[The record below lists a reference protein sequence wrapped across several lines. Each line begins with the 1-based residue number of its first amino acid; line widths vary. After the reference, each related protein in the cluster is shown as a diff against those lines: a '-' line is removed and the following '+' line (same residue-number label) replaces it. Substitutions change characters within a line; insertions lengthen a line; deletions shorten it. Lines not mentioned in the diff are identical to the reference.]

1 MIKLY
6 NKNKKGTII
15 LSHYRSGGTQLKL
28 ILSAILK
35 ADDLSE
41 LDFDLNQ
48 TDLREEFN
56 SKLSNDNYS
65 VILVNNPITISWINN
80 NQDIFEYLQENFH
93 IVGLKRKDKVKCL
106 LSLGLWERFIASGLF
121 KDYKNWTKF

>member
-1 MIKLY
+1 MADL
-6 NKNKKGTII
+6 T
-15 LSHYRSGGTQLKL
+15 
-28 ILSAILK
+28 ILK

-48 TDLREEFN
+48 TDLREEFH

-80 NQDIFEYLQENFH
+80 NQDIFEYLQENFEEMKTW
-93 IVGLKRKDKVKCL
+93 VGKLATFTYF
-106 LSLGLWERFIASGLF
+106 ERTKANSYRHPLF
-121 KDYKNWTKF
+121 KAIRDYE